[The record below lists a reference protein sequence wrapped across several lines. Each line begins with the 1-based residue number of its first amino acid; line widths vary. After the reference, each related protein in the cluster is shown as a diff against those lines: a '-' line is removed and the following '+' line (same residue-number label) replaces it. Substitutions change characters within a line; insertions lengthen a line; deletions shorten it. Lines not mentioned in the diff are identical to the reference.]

1 MKSITRIAAIA
12 LAALFLQ
19 SGLTAVAV
27 AQDAGMKIGVV
38 NVPRLLQE
46 SPQARAAQA
55 ALQDEFAPIQR
66 EVLEI
71 QAELKAK
78 QEKLQRDVDVMS
90 ADERRNAERDL
101 QDGQRNLQRRQNE
114 FAEDFDLRRNEMLGR
129 MQQDLLAEIQSYAN
143 EAGYDLVLGEGVL
156 YISGDLDITAEV
168 LKGLEA
174 RFNSPQ

>member
-1 MKSITRIAAIA
+1 MKSITQFAAIA
-12 LAALFLQ
+12 FAVLFLQ
-19 SGLTAVAV
+19 PVLTNMAS
-27 AQDAGMKIGVV
+27 AQETNLKIGVV
-38 NVPRLLQE
+38 NVQRLLQG

-55 ALQDEFAPIQR
+55 LLQDEFAPIQR
-66 EVLEI
+66 EVIEL
-71 QAELKAK
+71 QADLTAK

-114 FAEDFDLRRNEMLGR
+114 FAEDFDLRRNEILGR
-129 MQQDLLAEIQSYAN
+129 MQQDLASEIQSYAN

-156 YISGDLDITAEV
+156 YSSGNIDITSEV

-174 RFNSPQ
+174 RFGSSD

>member
-1 MKSITRIAAIA
+1 MKFITRIVASVIVAVT
-12 LAALFLQ
+12 F
-19 SGLTAVAV
+19 SGVAV
-27 AQDAGMKIGVV
+27 AEDGVKIGVV

-46 SPQARAAQA
+46 SPQARAAMGQ
-55 ALQDEFAPIQR
+55 LQDEFAPVQR
-66 EVLEI
+66 EIVEL
-71 QAELKAK
+71 QNELKAK

-101 QDGQRNLQRRQNE
+101 QNDQRALARRQNE

-156 YISGDLDITAEV
+156 HISPEMDITAEV
-168 LKGLEA
+168 LKGLEE
-174 RFNSPQ
+174 RFQKAQQ